1 MPVAEILA
9 GISLVKAASEA
20 ISNCK
25 DATQIAGH
33 LNQLLTGVEQVKKKQ
48 KNTVAQ
54 KWGSVLQKKLNEND
68 DDETSISNIAQ
79 EKIEAALSEE
89 ALMAAR
95 ATIVARFGPDI
106 WHEILIERDERI
118 EKNKSAA
125 VKKKEEDKIFWDKC
139 LVIVRNILILFAA
152 VGAVGSYLISRIK

>member
-1 MPVAEILA
+1 
-9 GISLVKAASEA
+9 
-20 ISNCK
+20 
-25 DATQIAGH
+25 
-33 LNQLLTGVEQVKKKQ
+33 
-48 KNTVAQ
+48 
-54 KWGSVLQKKLNEND
+54 
-68 DDETSISNIAQ
+68 
-79 EKIEAALSEE
+79 
-89 ALMAAR
+89 MAAR

>member
-25 DATQIAGH
+25 DASQIAGH
-33 LNQLLTGVEQVKKKQ
+33 LNQLLTGAEQVKKKQ
-48 KNTVAQ
+48 KSTVAQ
-54 KWGSVLQKKLNEND
+54 KWGSVLQKKLND
-68 DDETSISNIAQ
+68 DGDDTSISSIASQ
-79 EKIEAALSEE
+79 KIEAALALE
-89 ALMAAR
+89 ALTAAR
-95 ATIVARFGPDI
+95 AQIVARFGPDM
-106 WHEILIERDERI
+106 WHEIIMERDELI

-139 LVIVRNILILFAA
+139 LVICRNVLVLFAA
-152 VGAVGSYLISRIK
+152 IGAVGSYLISRMK